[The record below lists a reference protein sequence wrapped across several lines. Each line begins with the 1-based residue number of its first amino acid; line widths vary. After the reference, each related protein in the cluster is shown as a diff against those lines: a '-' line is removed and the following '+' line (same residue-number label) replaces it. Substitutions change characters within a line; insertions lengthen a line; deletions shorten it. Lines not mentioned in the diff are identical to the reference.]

1 MDTNAIKVTL
11 WGMDVGYLYWDKKQK
26 LAVFEYEESFFEAG
40 LDIAPLSMS
49 INSQRSRKGM
59 PWLGNSDKLY
69 VGLPPMLAD
78 SLPDKYGNS
87 LFTSWLRENKIST
100 KQITPVDHLS
110 FIGSRAMG
118 ALEFEPAK
126 DLGSNSAFDVDVQKL
141 YLFAKE
147 VLSERGDTVLQAENS
162 ILWQDL
168 IKISSSPGGKR
179 PKAIVAI
186 NKETNEVKSGQ
197 GTIPNGFE
205 HYILKYDDSSS
216 YPYAKLEYVFYLMA
230 VAAGIHIMPSELK
243 TYEGVTHFL
252 TKRFDRVGNEK
263 LHVQTLA
270 AMSPFATSYEDLFAV
285 IRQLNLPY
293 EDSEQQYLRMVFNV
307 LAKNVD
313 DHSKNFAFTM
323 NKDGVWR
330 LSPAY
335 DITFSIDLAAPAYA
349 NTHALTVNGKDD
361 DITMDDLIK
370 VAKSNDIRNYKA
382 LIAQVQLG
390 ISGFET
396 LAMEFGIDQK
406 LIVDI
411 KSCFIYQ

>member
-1 MDTNAIKVTL
+1 
-11 WGMDVGYLYWDKKQK
+11 
-26 LAVFEYEESFFEAG
+26 
-40 LDIAPLSMS
+40 
-49 INSQRSRKGM
+49 
-59 PWLGNSDKLY
+59 
-69 VGLPPMLAD
+69 
-78 SLPDKYGNS
+78 
-87 LFTSWLRENKIST
+87 
-100 KQITPVDHLS
+100 
-110 FIGSRAMG
+110 
-118 ALEFEPAK
+118 
-126 DLGSNSAFDVDVQKL
+126 
-141 YLFAKE
+141 
-147 VLSERGDTVLQAENS
+147 
-162 ILWQDL
+162 
-168 IKISSSPGGKR
+168 
-179 PKAIVAI
+179 
-186 NKETNEVKSGQ
+186 
-197 GTIPNGFE
+197 
-205 HYILKYDDSSS
+205 
-216 YPYAKLEYVFYLMA
+216 MA
-230 VAAGIHIMPSELK
+230 VSAGIHIMPSELK

-270 AMSPFATSYEDLFAV
+270 AMSPLATSYEDLFAV

-323 NKDGVWR
+323 NKEGIWR

-335 DITFSIDLAAPAYA
+335 DITFSIDLTAPAYA
-349 NTHALTVNGKDD
+349 NTHALSVNGKDD
-361 DITMDDLIK
+361 DITMDDLIE

-382 LIAQVQLG
+382 LIAQVQMG

>member
-59 PWLGNSDKLY
+59 PWLGNSDMLY

-118 ALEFEPAK
+118 ALEFEPSK
-126 DLGSNSAFDVDVQKL
+126 ELGSNSAFDVDVQKL

-147 VLSERGDTVLQAENS
+147 VLSERGDTVLQAQNS

-313 DHSKNFAFTM
+313 DHSKNFAFIM
-323 NKDGVWR
+323 NKEGIWR

-361 DITMDDLIK
+361 DITMDDLIE
-370 VAKSNDIRNYKA
+370 VAKSNDIKNYKA
-382 LIAQVQLG
+382 LITQVQSA
-390 ISGFET
+390 ISKFET
-396 LAMEFGIDQK
+396 LAIEIGIDQK
-406 LIVDI
+406 LIVGI